1 MQYITSTHSNLVY
14 HLPFPI
20 QQPQPS
26 TSCLIHVPPSTSLYH
41 TITTPLIL
49 TSRTLTS
56 LKLIQIPPTDIN
68 APTILIHAL
77 PKVSNLRLT
86 RTSAT
91 ATLRIV
97 RLLMLLREIRRLS
110 WFGSGR
116 GAAAGKE
123 TANGVADGRADR
135 DTAGVC

>member
-1 MQYITSTHSNLVY
+1 MQYITSTYSNLVY

-26 TSCLIHVPPSTSLYH
+26 TSCLIHVPL
-41 TITTPLIL
+41 TPLIL

-56 LKLIQIPPTDIN
+56 LELIQIPPTDIN

-77 PKVSNLRLT
+77 PEISNLRLT

-110 WFGSGR
+110 WFGSGC

-123 TANGVADGRADR
+123 TADGVADGRADR